1 MDRITTM
8 LSFGA
13 LALSATTVLAP
24 TAAGAA
30 PFEESFSFTG
40 TTVEWTV
47 PEGVTEI
54 TVEAFG
60 AQGGDSA
67 AAGFDDDSGIETIEA
82 GTGGLGGSTTA
93 TIAVTPGETLSLAV
107 GGRGGDGSATV
118 VDGDD
123 AAPAEVLATGT
134 PGAAG
139 FNGGGCGAVG
149 AAATST
155 QSDPADFDS
164 ALCDGT
170 ASASDAHPEVAEIAA
185 VAAASGGGGGAT
197 TVQRGSEVLVA
208 AGGGGGAGAA
218 AIRNTPDGTLQKT
231 TATTDGGAGGGANG
245 GDGESYSEFSPPTGG
260 GTQSDRGYSGTI
272 NPDDDPSLAQQG
284 EVAMNGGTRHVL
296 VNAGGGAGGG
306 WYPGGASMTNSSGG
320 GGSSHPVTDT
330 TAGVQEGH
338 GLLRISG
345 VATPPSPDQPD
356 ADQPDALSPDAV
368 EAPLPETPTAVAAA
382 ETPTFTG

>member
-1 MDRITTM
+1 MNRITTM
-8 LSFGA
+8 FSVGA

-40 TTVEWTV
+40 SAVEWTV

-60 AQGGDSA
+60 AQGGTSA
-67 AAGFDDDSGIETIEA
+67 VAGFDDDSGIESVEA
-82 GTGGLGGSTTA
+82 GTGGLGGVTTA

-107 GGRGGDGSATV
+107 GGRGGDGSASV

-123 AAPAEVLATGT
+123 AAPAVILATGT

-149 AAATST
+149 TAATST
-155 QSDPADFDS
+155 QSDGADFDS

-170 ASASDAHPEVAEIAA
+170 PSASDAHPEVAEIAA

-197 TVQRGSEVLVA
+197 TVKRGTEVLVA

-231 TATTDGGAGGGANG
+231 TATTDGGVGGGENG
-245 GDGESYSEFSPPTGG
+245 GDGESYSEVSPPTGG
-260 GTQSDRGYSGTI
+260 GTQTDHGYSGALD
-272 NPDDDPSLAQQG
+272 PSDDPSIAQQG

-296 VNAGGGAGGG
+296 VLAGGGAGGG

-330 TAGVQEGH
+330 TAGVQEGD
-338 GLLRISG
+338 GLLNISG
-345 VATPPSPDQPD
+345 EATPPTPDQPD
-356 ADQPDALSPDAV
+356 AVSPDAV
-368 EAPLPETPTAVAAA
+368 EAPLPETPTAVAAV